1 VSLAADWDSAVTVGA
16 KPGGDLGSQW
26 EDAKPVKL
34 PKAAPKTENPRSA
47 KNLAGAAIEPGI
59 SLATGALAGPAS
71 GLAGIA
77 GAMLPGP
84 PGQGARWAH
93 KVGDRMTYEPRTTG
107 GRNAMEAISY
117 PFRKFGEAADYAG
130 GKAAE
135 VTGSPAV
142 GAGVNTAIQA
152 LPQLAGA
159 RGASMLKKPPA
170 RELAPDVKTLAD
182 RGVKLTPGE
191 MVPKL
196 KRVEEAFESIPFA
209 GDIVKDARGR
219 SSESF
224 NRATWN
230 DALTAAGEKPL
241 PKTVKT
247 GNEASAHVRQALG
260 DRYDDLLGKM
270 VGRLDNAPAKNA
282 LPAPGQVGQPPKPSL
297 RQELDQLLNLAKQD
311 GGLPS
316 REMRT
321 LRHIVDKEIK
331 AKFDKNGMAPGD
343 SLKAIHETLGKEQA
357 SFAKGGPYERKLADA
372 IKEADAAV
380 RRMVRDA
387 RQARAFRHA
396 AGLRHVAPR
405 SSSST
410 RGATSSTSRVRCADA
425 RSRAPGNVIW
435 WDRNRKDGTVR
446 TAGQGHRAA
455 PGRLRPAAHEVSRLG
470 RPHRARRQHELPR
483 HAGAVPRARAT
494 RSSARR
500 RRLRSSSSTARSA
513 RRR

>member
-270 VGRLDNAPAKNA
+270 VGRWTTAPAKNA

-297 RQELDQLLNLAKQD
+297 RQELDQPQPRQA
-311 GGLPS
+311 G
-316 REMRT
+316 RR
-321 LRHIVDKEIK
+321 
-331 AKFDKNGMAPGD
+331 APV
-343 SLKAIHETLGKEQA
+343 
-357 SFAKGGPYERKLADA
+357 P
-372 IKEADAAV
+372 
-380 RRMVRDA
+380 RDA
-387 RQARAFRHA
+387 H
-396 AGLRHVAPR
+396 
-405 SSSST
+405 
-410 RGATSSTSRVRCADA
+410 
-425 RSRAPGNVIW
+425 
-435 WDRNRKDGTVR
+435 
-446 TAGQGHRAA
+446 
-455 PGRLRPAAHEVSRLG
+455 PA
-470 RPHRARRQHELPR
+470 PHRR
-483 HAGAVPRARAT
+483 
-494 RSSARR
+494 
-500 RRLRSSSSTARSA
+500 
-513 RRR
+513 